1 MAALLQWRKFSFFD
15 VTANIDGGQLAEALK
30 GAEVTCTAG
39 GRGQVYI
46 GDSAGCVHGLNR
58 QLKVSTFVAHGQPV
72 RSITAFDHTSIVITI
87 ADGSPG
93 TPSEVKVWSPDKLD
107 SQGRPTCLRSLAPDP
122 RPAPAS
128 QRQSQA
134 SQSGPSRNQVPHVTT
149 LAVHPNL
156 SLMAVGFSDGSIM
169 LYRGEVS
176 RERGSKH
183 KVLLTV
189 SSGLTSLHLRHTTRS
204 THLFATTRTHTYCI
218 NLTVRDKETTVE
230 LDGLG
235 CEPGCSTL
243 ADGRHEHHF
252 LVARPDA
259 LYSYTSDS
267 RGSCYVFEGE
277 KTLVAWFR
285 GYLIV
290 AAADKGGPTTRSGE
304 RSITVYD
311 LTNKLVALSTRV
323 RGLAG
328 VVGEWGGLYLVTTE
342 PSLIH
347 MSEKDLH
354 SKFQLL
360 FKKNQ
365 FDIAISLAKTQCC
378 DQEEVA
384 EILKQYGDWLYSK
397 GNHAAAMDQYLKTVP
412 HLEPS
417 YVIRKYLDTQHIH
430 NLTTYL
436 QALHR
441 TGSATADHTS
451 LLLNCYTR
459 LRDTQQLNE
468 FIMSKE
474 GAVECDVEL
483 GVRVCRSAG
492 YYDHALALAARHGLH
507 HHHLAI
513 LIDDKKD
520 YSAALRYMAT
530 LELEEVKANVLRY
543 GSVLLNHVPD
553 ETTELLIS
561 LCTDYKPSNS
571 PIVKEGSLDSYP
583 TPEDPV
589 RADPEEFEYLL
600 VGHSEQA
607 ITFLERLT
615 DPHNPSRQLL
625 SPRLY
630 TTLLAE
636 YLHQYSLAPEGQD
649 QVALGEKVLAL
660 LRNPDTKVC
669 RDQALLLCD
678 KHKFHDGKLLLWE
691 QAGMFEE
698 MLAWHG
704 ERGETEAA
712 LAVCSRKAQQQP
724 SLWCS
729 FLRQLAS
736 ASSPSPPNPHHLST
750 CLNNIE
756 EKGLMPALEVMEVL
770 ASSPH
775 ITLGQVRDYLL
786 GVVASH
792 SSTLAAEASRSQQ
805 YAQETA
811 KMRDTIRDLR
821 TGATQFTA
829 TKCNIC
835 NNELELP
842 SVHFL
847 CRHSFH
853 QHCFESYSESDADC
867 PMCLPE
873 NKKMMD
879 IIKAQET
886 HRSQHDHFHEQ
897 LERSSADAFTVV
909 ADYLGRGV
917 FTHLQS
923 LSALYPRLNT
933 TKTGGRGGGGGK
945 GAEQIKRNEVADS
958 SQEGGRGTRHY
969 HTPHQN
975 NTASV
980 PEVESRLRALERT
993 LPGTAGM
1000 GSEGRL
1006 RVKEGKGLA
1015 VLEPESEARIRLEGK
1030 PGLSKFSSSGGSV
1043 RPNDPNASKA
1053 LTSPSE
1059 AQLRSSLSSS
1069 ILVPSPEGRVR
1080 GGETSRMGAG
1090 ASSPSLHDHITR
1102 SPHTTRSADK
1112 RTMNQAVES
1121 ISSALAS
1128 TQVSSSPKNKPSD
1141 NPFQEED
1148 SATGGNPF
1156 GDFETENLESNPF
1169 ADDYDES
1176 KNPFAADTPST
1187 TSPDP
1192 KNPFESDNYDS
1203 SLNPFAES

>member
-1 MAALLQWRKFSFFD
+1 MAALLQWRKFNFFD
-15 VTANIDGGQLAEALK
+15 VTANVDSGRLAEALK

-39 GRGQVYI
+39 GRGHVYI

-58 QLKVSTFVAHGQPV
+58 QLKITSFEAHSEPV
-72 RSITAFDHTSIVITI
+72 RCITAFDHTNIVITI
-87 ADGSPG
+87 ADSSGG
-93 TPSEVKVWSPDKLD
+93 GLSEVKVWSPDKLD
-107 SQGRPTCLRSLAPDP
+107 SRGRPLCLRSLAPDP
-122 RPAPAS
+122 RPAQGS

-134 SQSGPSRNQVPHVTT
+134 SKHGSGRSQVPRVTA

-156 SLMAVGFSDGSIM
+156 SLMAVGCSDGSII

-176 RERGSKH
+176 RERGSKQ

-204 THLFATTRTHTYCI
+204 THLFATTHTHTYCI

-230 LDGLG
+230 LDTQG

-252 LVARPDA
+252 LVARSDA
-259 LYSYTSDS
+259 LYSYTTDS

-277 KTLVAWFR
+277 KALVVWFR

-290 AAADKGGPTTRSGE
+290 AAADKGMPATSSE
-304 RSITVYD
+304 RSITIYD

-328 VVGEWGGLYLVTTE
+328 VVGEWGGLYLVTSE

-397 GNHAAAMDQYLKTVP
+397 GNHAAAMEQYLKTVP

-530 LELEEVKANVLRY
+530 LELEEAKANVLRY
-543 GSVLLNHVPD
+543 GSVLLGHHPD
-553 ETTELLIS
+553 QTTELLIS

-607 ITFLERLT
+607 ITFLERLA
-615 DPHNPSRQLL
+615 DPHTPNRQPL

-660 LRNPDTKVC
+660 LRNSDTKVC

-678 KHKFHDGKLLLWE
+678 KHKFQDGKLLLWE

-704 ERGETEAA
+704 ERGEVEAA
-712 LAVCSRKAQQQP
+712 LGVCSRKAQQQP

-729 FLRQLAS
+729 MLRLLAS
-736 ASSPSPPNPHHLST
+736 PSSPNPPNPHHLST

-770 ASSPH
+770 SSSPH

-792 SSTLAAEASRSQQ
+792 STMLASETTRSQQ
-805 YAQETA
+805 YSQETA
-811 KMRDTIRDLR
+811 KMRDTIRELR
-821 TGATQFTA
+821 TSATQFTS

-847 CRHSFH
+847 CKHSFH
-853 QHCFESYSESDADC
+853 QHCFESYSESEADC
-867 PMCLPE
+867 PVCLPE
-873 NKKMMD
+873 NKKMME

-897 LERSSADAFTVV
+897 LERSAADSFTVV

-917 FTHLQS
+917 FTQLQS
-923 LSALYPRLNT
+923 LSALYPPLNT
-933 TKTGGRGGGGGK
+933 TRKELGMVATAGRGVRGG
-945 GAEQIKRNEVADS
+945 EVPDS
-958 SQEGGRGTRHY
+958 SQEGGRHSRQPSQTQLSGT
-969 HTPHQN
+969 TL
-975 NTASV
+975 V
-980 PEVESRLRALERT
+980 PEVDTRLRALEKAI
-993 LPGTAGM
+993 PGPASVS
-1000 GSEGRL
+1000 SEGRL
-1006 RVKEGKGLA
+1006 RVKEGKGLV
-1015 VLEPESEARIRLEGK
+1015 VLEPEPEGRMRLEDHAGK
-1030 PGLSKFSSSGGSV
+1030 PKFTLGSGSS
-1043 RPNDPNASKA
+1043 RPADPQSMPT
-1053 LTSPSE
+1053 LVSPSE
-1059 AQLRSSLSSS
+1059 AQLRSSLSSN
-1069 ILVPSPEGRVR
+1069 IMVPSSEGRVR
-1080 GGETSRMGAG
+1080 GVEASRMGAG
-1090 ASSPSLHDHITR
+1090 MAATKSSPNLHDHITR
-1102 SPHTTRSADK
+1102 SPQISRPVDRHSV
-1112 RTMNQAVES
+1112 NPAVES

-1128 TQVSSSPKNKPSD
+1128 TQISSSPRTKPSD
-1141 NPFQEED
+1141 NPFQDKAEPE
-1148 SATGGNPF
+1148 APGGNPF
-1156 GDFETENLESNPF
+1156 GDFETENMEGNPF

-1176 KNPFAADTPST
+1176 KNPFAADSP
-1187 TSPDP
+1187 SPDS
-1192 KNPFESDNYDS
+1192 KNPFGSDDYDS
-1203 SLNPFAES
+1203 SLNPFGES